1 MAAFSEYG
9 TENNTKL
16 LLLGDSGA
24 GKTGALFSLLEAG
37 YNIRALDYDK
47 GMDVLK
53 NLIKQSGKLDLLQKV
68 DVEVVTDATRL
79 VSGRMI
85 PGATAWTRG
94 LKILQDWPGLGNI
107 GTWGPKDILVLDSLT
122 FAGRA
127 AVRFVL
133 NLNGRIGDLPQFQD
147 YLTAQTMVD
156 QLLATLY
163 SDEVKCNVIV
173 ISHVK
178 EIAKTRTEVDSKG
191 RQIQVEE
198 EGTRKG
204 YAETGTGR
212 ALSPTVG
219 RYFNSVLLVD
229 MEGSG
234 PATRRIIRTVPHT
247 NIGLKNSA
255 PGTVRPSYPLATG
268 LADYFRAVRGEA
280 S

>member
-9 TENNTKL
+9 TESNTKL
-16 LLLGDSGA
+16 LILGDSGA
-24 GKTGALFSLLEAG
+24 GKTGALFALLEAG
-37 YNIRALDYDK
+37 YNLRILDFDK
-47 GMDVLK
+47 GADVLK
-53 NLIKQSGKLDLLQKV
+53 NLIKQSSKPQLMNQV
-68 DVEVVTDATRL
+68 DVEVVTDGTRL
-79 VSGRMI
+79 VKGRMI
-85 PGATAWTRG
+85 PGATAWTKA
-94 LKILQDWPGLGNI
+94 LKTLEDWPGLGNI
-107 GTWGPKDILVLDSLT
+107 GSWGSKDILVLDSLT

-133 NLNGRIGDLPQFQD
+133 NLNGRITDLPQFQD

-163 SDEVKCNVIV
+163 SDDVKCNVIV

-229 MEGSG
+229 IEGSG
-234 PATRRIIRTVPHT
+234 PATRRVIRTVPHT

-255 PGTVRPSYPLATG
+255 PGLVRPSYPLATG
-268 LADYFRAVRGEA
+268 LADYFKAVRGEV
-280 S
+280 